1 MFPYLALSN
10 LIMVYLLSV
19 IVVATRHG
27 RGPSLLASVLSV
39 AAFDFFFVPP
49 Y

>member
-1 MFPYLALSN
+1 MRY
-10 LIMVYLLSV
+10 
-19 IVVATRHG
+19 G

-49 Y
+49 YLTFAVTDAQYLRDLRS